1 MSAPLLTTDALV
13 RRVHDSAEAYAA
25 ARLETMRSQ
34 PGNPRGLVIERFGS
48 AIAPACPAMPE
59 LDFLNRV
66 MNLRAADANR
76 LPEIGV
82 FYRRLGIRPWFE
94 LLPGDEAEP
103 LAEGLTAIGA
113 SQIGFHAGFH
123 GSTDPLARAAA
134 GHPGVPGVEVRPV
147 AGPDD
152 ERAFADAVVAG
163 FDIPVEERAAARR
176 DMLVDPPAPSWRR
189 YVATTD
195 GRPVAG
201 AVLNVVDG
209 VGYLANAATVPDG
222 RGRGCQGALIRR
234 RILDAA
240 DAGCDLITSLATFG
254 SASHRNMERAGLGLT
269 YTLATWRVRP
279 DA

>member
-1 MSAPLLTTDALV
+1 
-13 RRVHDSAEAYAA
+13 
-25 ARLETMRSQ
+25 
-34 PGNPRGLVIERFGS
+34 
-48 AIAPACPAMPE
+48 
-59 LDFLNRV
+59 
-66 MNLRAADANR
+66 
-76 LPEIGV
+76 
-82 FYRRLGIRPWFE
+82 
-94 LLPGDEAEP
+94 
-103 LAEGLTAIGA
+103 
-113 SQIGFHAGFH
+113 
-123 GSTDPLARAAA
+123 
-134 GHPGVPGVEVRPV
+134 
-147 AGPDD
+147 
-152 ERAFADAVVAG
+152 
-163 FDIPVEERAAARR
+163 
-176 DMLVDPPAPSWRR
+176 MLVDPPAPSWRR

-209 VGYLANAATVPDG
+209 VGYLANAATIPDG